1 MDDFARM
8 MLQEGVRPLD
18 AKVTGSD
25 KYRSA
30 RDETKTGEQPTADR
44 PETTIVFAP
53 AWKGGADARSTLEA
67 AIEMA
72 REDRQAGAATWITG
86 IRQDGKAMTMR
97 PEATIGEIIS
107 AADRED
113 LRLITIAGREW
124 TCIMHP
130 SMGIATIEHDAK

>member
-18 AKVTGSD
+18 TKVAGVG
-25 KYRSA
+25 KAGPA
-30 RDETKTGEQPTADR
+30 RGETTDMRLPIDQPD
-44 PETTIVFAP
+44 TTIVFAP
-53 AWKGGADARSTLEA
+53 AWKGGTDARSTLEA

-72 REDRQAGAATWITG
+72 REDRQAGATTWITG
-86 IRQDGKAMTMR
+86 IRQDGRAMTMR
-97 PEATIGEIIS
+97 PEATLSEIIS

-130 SMGIATIEHDAK
+130 SMGIATIEHDAR